1 MNCEMECVEC
11 HTCGCEYNVFQNN
24 EYGYLNC
31 CKNCGENRYEEEQEE
46 KKPETPYLPEDIF
59 SLILK
64 IRSEEMKKERQIKE
78 SKAQYDFLV
87 AGFNESLACFKD
99 DILRDT
105 FGTKV
110 LYGTDC
116 AMEWADC
123 KEVLNKYEIWELD
136 YPILSPVEDNE
147 PFNNLN
153 YM

>member
-31 CKNCGENRYEEEQEE
+31 CKGCGENRYEEEQEE
-46 KKPETPYLPEDIF
+46 KEVETPYLPEDIF

-64 IRSEEMKKERQIKE
+64 IRNEEMKKDLYKKR
-78 SKAQYDFLV
+78 YDNFV
-87 AGFNESLACFKD
+87 KDFNEAVYVFKD
-99 DILRDT
+99 DILRDNM
-105 FGTKV
+105 GTKG

-116 AMEWADC
+116 AIEWVDC
-123 KEVLNKYEIWELD
+123 KMILDKYELWELD
-136 YPILSPVEDNE
+136 CPVLSDVEENE

-153 YM
+153 YL